1 MKRKFVTR
9 LLSGVTTAVVTV
21 SSMAAPVMA
30 APEDGTEN
38 VSFEEDEEEFV
49 DYLEENFEEEAE
61 DEYVEED
68 AVEEIAVEEEDAEI
82 VMAGSSTIRTNRTTV
97 YAIKGKTT
105 QVDIMISGA
114 AAERDAENH
123 TTYALTTSIPI
134 GLSTKSLEE
143 DGQYDSGSGNE
154 TYYEHVINCS
164 KAGTFKIQ
172 YGTSGASAVEVT
184 VIVYEESDVIK
195 IDQTDF
201 TFKQGQEGVKTFT
214 VTSTGNSSYHYDYP
228 DGSDN
233 TYTIDVDLVEGTSSF
248 WFSEDSGQ
256 MGNPVA
262 LVDADRVNSCLKF
275 YIGETGTTSGK
286 IVAYSSSYGY
296 AYMPITIT
304 VLPADVLVSGVALN
318 KATLDMTVGGQQ
330 TLTATVSPAD
340 ATNKKVIWSTSNAA
354 VATVDENG
362 KVTAMAKGSALITA
376 TTEDGNKTASCA
388 VSVSDA
394 TVSVSG
400 VSLDQTSLS
409 LKPGDIEVL
418 TATVSPTNAS
428 NTNVTFSSSNTSVA
442 TVNNIGI
449 VTAKAAGTATIT
461 VKTADGNKT
470 ATCTVT
476 VSNPT
481 VAVTGVI
488 LDKTSVSLVEGDT
501 ATLQATVSPSNATNK
516 AVTFTTSNDHVATV
530 SAGGAIVAIAPGTAT
545 ITATTA
551 DGSKTANCLVTVTAK
566 TVSVTGVTL
575 NKTIATLTEGE
586 TLALT
591 ATVAPANAT
600 NPAVTYTS
608 SNADVAS
615 VSADGVV
622 TAKAAGEAMITVT
635 TKDGSK
641 TATCKITVNAATVAV
656 TGVSLNRTTT
666 ALEAGESV
674 TLTAT
679 VAPSNATNQ
688 GVTWTSDNISV
699 ATVDANGKVTA
710 VAAGN
715 ATITV
720 KTADGEKTAA
730 CSVTVK
736 AKSVAVNGVS
746 IDKKEVELKISDT
759 VQLTAVVSPTD
770 ADYQKISWKSDDP
783 AVANVDSTGKVT
795 ALTAGSTTIRA
806 TVVEADGRDY
816 LYNASCKVT
825 VTGQEANTAEKTTEA
840 INNLPSASD
849 VKPEDKNAI
858 EQAKEQYDNLPKSEQ
873 EKVAPEVVQKLNDAI
888 AALES
893 ALEKKEAEDTAAAK
907 AVTDLINAL
916 PSADQIT
923 EANKDAVQAAKEAF
937 EKLTDDQKAKLDN
950 NTVNKL
956 AEAVEGL
963 KDIIAKTDEEKAGA
977 VAEQISNLPAA
988 SDVTKENQQEI
999 EQAKQD
1005 FENLTESQ
1013 KALID
1018 DETVKKLEDVIVAL
1032 KEAIKNSEETDAPT
1046 FKYNEETEAWDYY
1059 VGGEIDY
1066 DYYGFVDYEG
1076 YKFLVANGQIAAVN
1090 GLAMDPNSDLWYF
1103 CAEGQV
1109 VKHTG
1114 LVRYNEEWFYV
1125 KDGVL
1130 DTGLNALVPYNG
1142 GLFYVAAGRI
1152 TREVSGLVL
1161 DPNGS
1166 GWYFVALG
1174 EVQNQYTGLATYNGA
1189 WFYVIKG
1196 RLADDYTGV
1205 VTYDNQLFNVVNGM
1219 VY

>member
-49 DYLEENFEEEAE
+49 DYLEENFEEDAE

-68 AVEEIAVEEEDAEI
+68 AAYETAVEEEDAEI
-82 VMAGSSTIRTNRTTV
+82 VMASSSTIRTNRTTV
-97 YAIKGKTT
+97 YGIKGQTT
-105 QVDIMISGA
+105 QIDIMINSATA
-114 AAERDAENH
+114 AQDAQNH
-123 TTYALTTSIPI
+123 TTYALTTSVPI
-134 GLSTKSLEE
+134 GLSTESLEE
-143 DGQYDSGSGNE
+143 DGEYNDE
-154 TYYEHVINCS
+154 TYYEHVINCN
-164 KAGTFKIQ
+164 KAGTFKIT
-172 YGTSGASAVEVT
+172 YSTLGASAVEVT

-195 IDQTDF
+195 IDQTEF

-214 VTSTGNSSYHYDYP
+214 VASSGNGGYEFSYP
-228 DGSDN
+228 NGSDN

-256 MGNPVA
+256 MGNSVA
-262 LVDADRVNSCLKF
+262 LVDVDRASGCLKF
-275 YIGETGTTSGK
+275 YIGDVGTTSGK

-318 KATLDMTVGGQQ
+318 KTTLDMTVGGQQ

-340 ATNKKVIWSTSNAA
+340 ATNKKVTWSTSNAA

-470 ATCTVT
+470 ATCKVT

-488 LDKTSVSLVEGDT
+488 LDKTSVSLVEGDAT
-501 ATLQATVSPSNATNK
+501 TLQATVSPSNATNK

-575 NKTIATLTEGE
+575 NKTSATLTGGE
-586 TLALT
+586 TVALA

-600 NPAVTYTS
+600 NTAVTYTS
-608 SNADVAS
+608 SNANVAS

-622 TAKAAGEAMITVT
+622 TAKAAGEATITVT

-641 TATCKITVNAATVAV
+641 TATCKITVNAATVPVSGVELSTA
-656 TGVSLNRTTT
+656 TGSLVV
-666 ALEAGESV
+666 GESA

-679 VAPSNATNQ
+679 VSPANASNKEVSFAT
-688 GVTWTSDNISV
+688 DNADV
-699 ATVDANGKVTA
+699 ATVDANGKITA
-710 VAAGN
+710 VGAGV

-720 KTADGEKTAA
+720 TTKDGSKTATCKVTVTEATVSVSGVSFDKSTMNLNVGDTAKITATVRPENATNKELKWTSTNPFVATIDTDGNVIAAGEGVTTITAKTADGSYTAN
-730 CSVTVK
+730 CVVTVS
-736 AKSVAVNGVS
+736 AVSTVVDVAGVS
-746 IDKKEVELKISDT
+746 LNQKNVTLKAGET
-759 VQLTAVVSPTD
+759 TQLSAVVSPSD
-770 ADYQKISWKSDDP
+770 ASYQSITWKSDDP
-783 AVANVDSTGKVT
+783 AVANVDSTGLVT
-795 ALTAGSTTIRA
+795 AISAGSTKIRGY
-806 TVVEADGRDY
+806 VVEADGRDWFY
-816 LYNASCKVT
+816 SASCDVT
-825 VTGQEANTAEKTTEA
+825 VLAEEVNKTEEVSKQ
-840 INNLPSASD
+840 IEELPDPAEI
-849 VKPEDKNAI
+849 KPEDKDLVEEALKALESLTEDEKNAI
-858 EQAKEQYDNLPKSEQ
+858 
-873 EKVAPEVVQKLNDAI
+873 DAETLSRLEDI
-888 AALES
+888 VAALE
-893 ALEKKEAEDTAAAK
+893 
-907 AVTDLINAL
+907 
-916 PSADQIT
+916 
-923 EANKDAVQAAKEAF
+923 
-937 EKLTDDQKAKLDN
+937 
-950 NTVNKL
+950 
-956 AEAVEGL
+956 
-963 KDIIAKTDEEKAGA
+963 
-977 VAEQISNLPAA
+977 
-988 SDVTKENQQEI
+988 
-999 EQAKQD
+999 
-1005 FENLTESQ
+1005 
-1013 KALID
+1013 
-1018 DETVKKLEDVIVAL
+1018 
-1032 KEAIKNSEETDAPT
+1032 EAIKNSEETDTPT

-1059 VGGEIDY
+1059 VDGKIDY

-1109 VKHTG
+1109 VQHTG
-1114 LVRYNEEWFYV
+1114 LVMYNEEWFYV

-1130 DTGLNALVPYNG
+1130 DTNLNALVPYNG

-1196 RLADDYTGV
+1196 KLAEDYTGV
-1205 VTYDNQLFNVVNGM
+1205 VTYDGQLFNVVNGM